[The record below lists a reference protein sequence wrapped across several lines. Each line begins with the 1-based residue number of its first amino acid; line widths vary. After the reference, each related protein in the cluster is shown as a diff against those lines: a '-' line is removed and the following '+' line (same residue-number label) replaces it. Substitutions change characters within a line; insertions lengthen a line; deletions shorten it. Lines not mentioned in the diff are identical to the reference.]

1 MKKEK
6 NGITIIASIILLIG
20 SFLILNYLNMK
31 NNQGGLF
38 KINYTTIKEK
48 INNNDEFALII
59 SRSDCSHCIS
69 YKPKVEQIAKKN
81 NIKVYYI
88 DYDDEKKKD
97 IDTFFEEFNLDGS
110 TPITIFIK
118 GGQETSVLNRLEGDV
133 DKDQIIERFKKM
145 NLI

>member
-1 MKKEK
+1 MKKKK

-59 SRSDCSHCIS
+59 SRSDCSHCIR

-81 NIKVYYI
+81 KIKVYYI

-118 GGQETSVLNRLEGDV
+118 DGQETSVLNRLEGDV

>member
-1 MKKEK
+1 MKKKK

-38 KINYTTIKEK
+38 KIDYTTIKEK
-48 INNNDEFALII
+48 INNNDEFALIV

-118 GGQETSVLNRLEGDV
+118 DGQETSVLNRLEGDV

>member
-1 MKKEK
+1 MKKKK

-118 GGQETSVLNRLEGDV
+118 DGQETSVLNRLEGDV